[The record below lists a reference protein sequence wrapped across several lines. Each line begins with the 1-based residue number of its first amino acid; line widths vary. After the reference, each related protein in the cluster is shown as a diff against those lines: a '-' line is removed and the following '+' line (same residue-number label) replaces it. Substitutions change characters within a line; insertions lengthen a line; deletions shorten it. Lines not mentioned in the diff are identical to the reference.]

1 MSDADPNPDGPPW
14 EHDAPD
20 GDVVERDPDTDDMFG
35 APEPVGIRE
44 AEAEAAAAPVAP
56 AAPAPK
62 PKSNAA
68 PADPGP
74 AAHADDGSAYT
85 VLARKYR
92 PLTFGDLIGQEAM
105 VRTLTNAFSTGRIA
119 HAFMLTGVRGVG

>member
-1 MSDADPNPDGPPW
+1 MSDVDPSLEGPPW
-14 EHDAPD
+14 EEDAPD
-20 GDVVERDPDTDDMFG
+20 GDVAERDPDTDDMFG
-35 APEPVGIRE
+35 SPEPAGMRE
-44 AEAEAAAAPVAP
+44 AEAASAPAPAVETKAAPKKAAAAPDDA
-56 AAPAPK
+56 
-62 PKSNAA
+62 
-68 PADPGP
+68 GP

-119 HAFMLTGVRGVG
+119 HA